1 MEVDVE
7 AFSDPS
13 FNSES
18 PTSPRRPPWRRR
30 LCCQCYWR
38 NSLSSS
44 FYTLPVPV
52 SRQMQHGGVV
62 QENGG
67 VDQQHQQP
75 EVQVSA
81 LPPREPSQ
89 VPPEMQDSKHQEQLS
104 IGSGT
109 ESTRP
114 FSCDN
119 HHTYYQH
126 QHQPPLQIPPASEA
140 VFRYASVAHPAPAL
154 PALSS
159 REPSQA
165 PKMPRIKPS
174 GASAHAS
181 EPGSGSDLSAVTTPP
196 RATPAPPIAAA
207 AAAASAHPPP
217 TGEPVLRAAARP
229 SSRCSAR
236 SSAPGS

>member
-18 PTSPRRPPWRRR
+18 PTSPRR
-30 LCCQCYWR
+30 LCCQFYWR

-44 FYTLPVPV
+44 FYTVPVPV

-67 VDQQHQQP
+67 IDQQHQQP

-104 IGSGT
+104 IGSET

-126 QHQPPLQIPPASEA
+126 QHQPPLQIPPASEP
-140 VFRYASVAHPAPAL
+140 VFRYASLTHPAPA
-154 PALSS
+154 
-159 REPSQA
+159 PSCSLVA
-165 PKMPRIKPS
+165 R
-174 GASAHAS
+174 A
-181 EPGSGSDLSAVTTPP
+181 EPGSGDATNQAIRSICPCIRARFRIRPFSSNTTTKSSTSTTYSSSLCTSTSHRRASSSP
-196 RATPAPPIAAA
+196 RR
-207 AAAASAHPPP
+207 S
-217 TGEPVLRAAARP
+217 RP
-229 SSRCSAR
+229 SSHCSA
-236 SSAPGS
+236 